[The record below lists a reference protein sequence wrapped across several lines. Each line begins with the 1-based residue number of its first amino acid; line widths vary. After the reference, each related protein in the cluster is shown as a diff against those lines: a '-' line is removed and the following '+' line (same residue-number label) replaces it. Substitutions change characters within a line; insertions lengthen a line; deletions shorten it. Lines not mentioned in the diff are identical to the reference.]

1 MIALIGE
8 GRMNETLFFISLNN
22 SMIYIMI
29 SNLELNTFS
38 SLKVKGGKLNTFP
51 YLKNVAN

>member
-1 MIALIGE
+1 MISLSGE
-8 GRMNETLFFISLNN
+8 GRMNEALFFISLNN

-29 SNLELNTFS
+29 SNLELNTF
-38 SLKVKGGKLNTFP
+38 P